1 MLNDY
6 TVRICDILE
15 NLCVPIINKDN
26 PWNIMSV
33 DEIINKG
40 MDYFFNF
47 EFPWYTDKS
56 DQSLHEFKNLFL
68 HMNYLE
74 SIGQENFAQFQL
86 VLQSKLMEVMP
97 TYTELYKTIKMEYD
111 PLINRVYSVERQ
123 EHGSG
128 SSSTDGSS
136 NTIGKS
142 TENLMQDTQDVHS
155 ENPEVTVTDNNFAS
169 QMDRGQKKNVNSIN
183 TEAGGTTK
191 SDSESSYQNA
201 GSEKRTGYEGES
213 QTDNIVKYRKAIL
226 NLNKQLCDELH
237 PICFLHYQGGMYFNG
252 EIVL

>member
-6 TVRICDILE
+6 TIRICDILE
-15 NLCVPIINKDN
+15 SLQVPIIDKTN
-26 PWNIMSV
+26 PWKVKSV
-33 DEIINKG
+33 DEIINEG
-40 MDYFFNF
+40 MDYFFSF
-47 EFPWYTDKS
+47 EFPWYTDKT
-56 DQSLHEFKNLFL
+56 DKSLYEFKNLFL
-68 HMNYLE
+68 HMFYLE

-97 TYTELYKTIKMEYD
+97 TYTELYKTIQMEYD
-111 PLINRVYSVERQ
+111 PLVNRVYSIERQ
-123 EHGSG
+123 GRG
-128 SSSTDGSS
+128 WGFSSTDGTSD
-136 NTIGKS
+136 TTGKS

-183 TEAGGTTK
+183 TEANGKTK
-191 SDSESSYQNA
+191 SESDSSYQNTD
-201 GSEKRTGYEGES
+201 SEKRKGFEGES
-213 QTDNIVKYRKAIL
+213 QTDNIIKYRNAIL

-252 EIVL
+252 ENVL